1 LTGLKDIQKVVVGY
15 IKNNYLCSMECINCT
30 RTKPVLSCV
39 TNLRIGT
46 LANSTAYYVYFR
58 NSSSGKFNRLS
69 STTNGSG
76 LLTAVLDFDPL
87 ANSQYEVW
95 VTLQTAEDIEAKEAI
110 NIGTIEATCLFI
122 QFQRVYNSTN
132 TSITATNQTLA
143 LA

>member
-1 LTGLKDIQKVVVGY
+1 
-15 IKNNYLCSMECINCT
+15 MECINCT

-95 VTLQTAEDIEAKEAI
+95 VTLQTAEDIEA
-110 NIGTIEATCLFI
+110 TCLFI
-122 QFQRVYNSTN
+122 QFQRVYNSSN

>member
-1 LTGLKDIQKVVVGY
+1 LTGLKDIQKEVVGY

-46 LANSTAYYVYFR
+46 LANSTAYYIYFR

-69 STTNGSG
+69 ATSNGSG
-76 LLTAVLDFDPL
+76 LLTAVIDFDPL
-87 ANSQYEVW
+87 ANSQYEIW
-95 VTLQTAEDIEAKEAI
+95 VTLQTAEDIDAKETI
-110 NIGTIEATCLFI
+110 NIDGIEATCLYI
-122 QFQRVYNSTN
+122 QFQRVYNSSN
-132 TSITATNQTLA
+132 VSISASNQTLA

>member
-1 LTGLKDIQKVVVGY
+1 
-15 IKNNYLCSMECINCT
+15 MECINCT

-69 STTNGSG
+69 ATSNGSG

-87 ANSQYEVW
+87 TKSQYEVW
-95 VTLQTAEDIEAKEAI
+95 VTLQTAENIDAKEPI
-110 NIGTIEATCLFI
+110 NIDTIEADCLYI
-122 QFQRVYNSTN
+122 QFQRVYNSSN
-132 TSITATNQTLA
+132 VSVTATNQTLA